1 MNSVLVDTNVW
12 VDIVLKRPDFF
23 EDSLASVM
31 ACIEEGARIFVA
43 GTSVEDV
50 FYWAEKSAGSSA
62 GYSALSTLLD
72 IAEVAT
78 VDGLVCKSALAL
90 ERPDYEDGIIAACAQ
105 AEQVEAILSR
115 DAVAFEGA
123 SAPKFTPRALLDH
136 LGYEPIEL

>member
-1 MNSVLVDTNVW
+1 MNSVLVDTDVW

-23 EDSLASVM
+23 EDSLASIM
-31 ACIEEGARIFVA
+31 ACIEEGARIFVV
-43 GTSVEDV
+43 GTSIKDV
-50 FYWAEKSAGSSA
+50 FYWAEKSAGPSA
-62 GYSALSTLLD
+62 GYQALAMLFD

-78 VDGLVCKSALAL
+78 VDGPVCKSALEL

-115 DAVAFEGA
+115 DEVAFKDA
-123 SAPKFTPRALLDH
+123 STPKFTPRALLDH